1 MNKNYQNV
9 LSLIPEFG
17 NKKLILKY
25 FVAYENR
32 ESQVI
37 NILNKVKPI

>member
-32 ESQVI
+32 ES
-37 NILNKVKPI
+37 